1 LYDILEAFDGEAPFF
16 LYVHQLEPHD
26 PYLAVNNTTWHP
38 VDADR
43 VEQLNQDC
51 SRFGGVLRRRERGEP
66 APGDPALAGPLA
78 EFESR
83 GVFDVASL
91 YDGDVL
97 EADRDLGRL
106 IDYLKARGEWEDTVF
121 VLVAD
126 HGEEFLEHGH
136 LGHGQSLY
144 DELVRVP
151 MVIRIP
157 GQAGAARRSQEPVQ
171 LIDIAP
177 TLAEILGVEPLDFWE
192 GRSLWPLIEG
202 GGLGLRGSLSMRE
215 EVDRPMKGRRG
226 DRETALVLDG
236 WKLIAHHETSR
247 YSLFNLSVDPAEAH
261 DLSSEQPVRLAAL
274 RKELEQRLAKLV
286 RLPMRAQEEQ
296 MSDETFLQMQ
306 VLGYIDRDQQ
316 PPARTEPSDN

>member
-1 LYDILEAFDGEAPFF
+1 
-16 LYVHQLEPHD
+16 
-26 PYLAVNNTTWHP
+26 
-38 VDADR
+38 
-43 VEQLNQDC
+43 
-51 SRFGGVLRRRERGEP
+51 
-66 APGDPALAGPLA
+66 
-78 EFESR
+78 
-83 GVFDVASL
+83 
-91 YDGDVL
+91 
-97 EADRDLGRL
+97 
-106 IDYLKARGEWEDTVF
+106 
-121 VLVAD
+121 
-126 HGEEFLEHGH
+126 
-136 LGHGQSLY
+136 
-144 DELVRVP
+144 
-151 MVIRIP
+151 
-157 GQAGAARRSQEPVQ
+157 